1 MEAVAI
7 VPKSGIIAGGR
18 GHDRRALAALEQ
30 ASCGSSS
37 SSSRRLPFLCAFV
50 EEEAY
55 SHHSWPEFVEH
66 ASSEAGRLA
75 IVTSWA
81 NMGLASMRGR
91 LCEEREAR
99 SEVAGHL
106 LSKIAVLLVMCCTGH
121 VRCTLAGKCSSEHAH
136 VKRLSDR
143 RY

>member
-1 MEAVAI
+1 MAAKHSSHDFSLLTGAHLSLRLSLLDRSRCAEGDLMEAVAI

-37 SSSRRLPFLCAFV
+37 SSSRRLPFAPSWRRRRT
-50 EEEAY
+50 AT
-55 SHHSWPEFVEH
+55 SWPEFVEH

-91 LCEEREAR
+91 LCEGREAR

-106 LSKIAVLLVMCCTGH
+106 L
-121 VRCTLAGKCSSEHAH
+121 
-136 VKRLSDR
+136 D
-143 RY
+143 